1 MMFALISVCISVSGF
16 QKKTVIK
23 NKKKNTKGV
32 ACVWVRE
39 REGKE
44 RVFLA

>member
-23 NKKKNTKGV
+23 KKKKKKPTKGV

-39 REGKE
+39 R
-44 RVFLA
+44 

>member
-23 NKKKNTKGV
+23 KKKKKNPQM